1 MQDPYPGF
9 DDSDTDRTDELP
21 VLSEAAVWAVGGHLP
36 DFDDED
42 TGEHPVLF
50 VPRAQRIDRELSHDA
65 TAIATL
71 EEALKDARRDLDA
84 ARAAH
89 AEQSGLLAQRE
100 RELAEVK
107 NEFQRQRQQIG
118 ELRIALKQL
127 QQRHTSLLEHVGA
140 AKEELTKQTRLA
152 AEGAGAAE
160 KVRRYRDE
168 TQTLTAYI
176 AGSSERW
183 KAMEALASSQN
194 ERIADL
200 QRELEQ
206 RIERQQSAE
215 HQSHSAAKRVHDLKA
230 KLADALTG
238 LRARDRDLAVLK
250 RSKTADRARN
260 TQADLTA
267 KLAQQQSLLDEREK
281 QLRAANDER
290 AVLEHR
296 LAETEAN
303 LERLQ
308 AVGRQDERIAALQQ
322 DLSERISAL
331 RNVRVPKKPA
341 TDATD
346 ATSVHAKKSPPPPP
360 PQGARNVPM
369 LVCLTSDAL
378 DKHVIDAPEMTIG
391 RGSECEIRIFTHF
404 VSRQHARLKR
414 NEEKVT
420 IEDCGSTNGVFVN
433 SVRVERQDL
442 EHGDWVTIGETQFR
456 FLRESAPPA

>member
-1 MQDPYPGF
+1 MQDPYAGF

-21 VLSEAAVWAVGGHLP
+21 VLSEAAVWAVGGQLP

-50 VPRAQRIDRELSHDA
+50 APRAHGIDRELSHDA
-65 TAIATL
+65 AAIATL
-71 EEALKDARRDLDA
+71 EEALKDARRDLDET
-84 ARAAH
+84 RAAH
-89 AEQSGLLAQRE
+89 AEQSESLAQHE

-107 NEFQRQRQQIG
+107 NEFHRQRQQIG

-140 AKEELTKQTRLA
+140 AKEELAKQTRLA
-152 AEGAGAAE
+152 AEGAGATE

-168 TQTLTAYI
+168 IQTLTAYI

-183 KAMEALASSQN
+183 KAMEASASSQN
-194 ERIADL
+194 ERITDL

-215 HQSHSAAKRVHDLKA
+215 HQSHSAAKRLHDLKA
-230 KLADALTG
+230 KLADALTA
-238 LRARDRDLAVLK
+238 LRARERDLAVLK
-250 RSKTADRARN
+250 RSKAADRTRN
-260 TQADLTA
+260 AQADLAA
-267 KLAQQQSLLDEREK
+267 KLAQQQALLDERET
-281 QLRAANDER
+281 QLQAANEER
-290 AVLEHR
+290 ATLERR
-296 LAETEAN
+296 LAETQAS

-331 RNVRVPKKPA
+331 RNVRVSAKA
-341 TDATD
+341 ASDV
-346 ATSVHAKKSPPPPP
+346 TSAQAKKSPPPTPP
-360 PQGARNVPM
+360 GESRQVPM

-378 DKHVIDAPEMTIG
+378 EKHVIGAPEMTIG

-414 NEEKVT
+414 AEGKVT

-433 SVRVERQDL
+433 SVRVEQQEL

-456 FLRESAPPA
+456 FLHESASPG